1 MSPDSVF
8 VDTWGWMALGHRRDP
23 RHPEIRRFYQE
34 LRDERVPVYT
44 SDYVLDEV
52 ITLLFRRELSSE
64 AVRFTEGLFTAA
76 ALGHMVVERVTSDR
90 FAAAWELRRQ
100 FQDKPLISFTDLT
113 SMVIMRERGI
123 PLVLMEDEHFL
134 QVGMG
139 FSKVPLLSR

>member
-1 MSPDSVF
+1 MSPDPVF

-23 RHPEIRRFYQE
+23 SHSEIRRFHHE
-34 LRDERVPVYT
+34 LREQHVPVYT

-100 FQDKPLISFTDLT
+100 FQDKTT
-113 SMVIMRERGI
+113 H
-123 PLVLMEDEHFL
+123 LVYRSDINGDYAGARDPSGAH
-134 QVGMG
+134 GG
-139 FSKVPLLSR
+139 

>member
-1 MSPDSVF
+1 MSPDPVF

-23 RHPEIRRFYQE
+23 SHSEIRRFYHE
-34 LRDERVPVYT
+34 LREQRVPVYT

-64 AVRFTEGLFTAA
+64 AIRFTEGLFTAA

-90 FAAAWELRRQ
+90 FAAAWEFRRQ

-123 PLVLMEDEHFL
+123 PLVLTEDEHFL

-139 FSKVPLLSR
+139 FSKVPPLSR

>member
-1 MSPDSVF
+1 MSPDPVF

-23 RHPEIRRFYQE
+23 GHSEIRRFYQE
-34 LRDERVPVYT
+34 LREQRVPVYT

-52 ITLLFRRELSSE
+52 ITLLFRRELASE

-90 FAAAWELRRQ
+90 FAAAWELRKQ

-123 PLVLMEDEHFL
+123 PLVLTEDEHFI

-139 FSKVPLLSR
+139 FSKVPPLGR